1 MNRVLM
7 LSAAMVLG
15 LSAAGAANAGSAVLD
30 CYGANGK
37 VVSCAAGYGS
47 DVASRGFYRATQRV
61 VTRSTASGEEEVTIT
76 AVRPDDATP
85 YDTPAAPRSSRPGVG
100 GDWTPVVA
108 TNPIE
113 QMQQWQQTFLTGD
126 GLLSNLRF

>member
-15 LSAAGAANAGSAVLD
+15 LSAAGAANAGSQVLD

-37 VVSCAAGYGS
+37 VVSCAAGYGN
-47 DVASRGFYRATQRV
+47 DNASRGFYQRV
-61 VTRSTASGEEEVTIT
+61 VTRSTAPGEEEVTIT
-76 AVRPDDATP
+76 AVRPDDGIP

-126 GLLSNLRF
+126 GLLSNMHF

>member
-15 LSAAGAANAGSAVLD
+15 LSAAGAANAGQVLD

-37 VVSCAAGYGS
+37 VVSCAAGYGN
-47 DVASRGFYRATQRV
+47 DIASRAFYRASQRV
-61 VTRSTASGEEEVTIT
+61 TTRSTAPGEEEVTIT
-76 AVRPDDATP
+76 AVRPDDAVP
-85 YDTPAAPRSSRPGVG
+85 NDTPAAPRSSRPGLG

-113 QMQQWQQTFLTGD
+113 QMQQWQQIFLTGD
-126 GLLSNLRF
+126 GLLSNLHF

>member
-1 MNRVLM
+1 M

-15 LSAAGAANAGSAVLD
+15 LSATGAANAQVLD

-37 VVSCAAGYGS
+37 VVSCAAGYGN
-47 DVASRGFYRATQRV
+47 DTASRGFYRVTQRV
-61 VTRSTASGEEEVTIT
+61 SSRTVAPNEEEVTVT
-76 AVRPDDATP
+76 AIRPDDGIAT
-85 YDTPAAPRSSRPGVG
+85 DTIAPPRSSRPGTG

-126 GLLSNLRF
+126 GLFSNVHF